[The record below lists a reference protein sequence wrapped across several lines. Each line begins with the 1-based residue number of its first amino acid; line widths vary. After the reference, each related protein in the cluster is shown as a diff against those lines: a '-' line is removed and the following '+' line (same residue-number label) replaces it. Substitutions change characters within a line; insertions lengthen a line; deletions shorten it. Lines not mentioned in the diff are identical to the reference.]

1 MEIRRMGRTGLKV
14 SRICLGTMTFGLQC
28 DQDTSFAIMDRAVDG
43 GVTFFDTA
51 DVYPMGGGAARAGT
65 TEEIVG
71 AWLAARGARDWIVL
85 ATKCRGAMGPGPNDA
100 GLSRKHI
107 LAAVEGSLRRLGT
120 DYLDLYQAH
129 APDPD
134 TPLDETLRAF
144 DDLVRSGKVRYI
156 GCSNYRA
163 FELATALRVSERGGL
178 ARYDCLQP
186 RYNIL
191 YREPEHELLPLCAQ
205 EGIGVIAYNP
215 LAGGFLS
222 GKYRRPEET
231 IEGTRFAV
239 LPPGSVYHERY
250 WQQAQF
256 AAVQTLKATTDE
268 AGLALPRVAVAWV
281 LANPAITSAI
291 VGATSPAQLDE
302 TLAAADTELPE
313 AVRAAC
319 DEAWFAL
326 PRPRNPTV
334 ALR

>member
-1 MEIRRMGRTGLKV
+1 MHIKQFGRTGLKV
-14 SRICLGTMTFGLQC
+14 SEICLGTMTFGNQADEPTAC
-28 DQDTSFAIMDRAVDG
+28 AIMDRAVAA
-43 GVTFFDTA
+43 GVSFFDTA
-51 DVYPMGGGAARAGT
+51 AVYPLGGGLERVGRTA
-65 TEEIVG
+65 EIIG
-71 AWLAARGARDWIVL
+71 PWLRERGGRHSIRL
-85 ATKCRGAMGPGPNDA
+85 ATKCRGGMGPRPNDQ

-107 LAAVEGSLRRLGT
+107 MAACEASLRRLGT